1 MKNLITNDTSFLLFG
16 QQGSTN
22 LKRLKR
28 KLNKQQLLHLFKTQM
43 IKNTNTNTNCNI
55 LECLKKNLIEI
66 KQNKSSQNIGI
77 LIDDNIIVHKITTIP
92 EPPKEWDI
100 LTLQY
105 DVKKYTFDYKSVYW
119 CKLEILDTKHFIINN
134 KIISNVLEILKT
146 CKNFDDFIQLLNNF
160 NLYGITQSFISEN
173 KDQFIHFPYDKY
185 NCKKTLQT
193 EKDQILLDHS
203 KTAFDKLKL
212 LNVNSLDWN
221 KTISYF
227 DNKVLNKTPSEK
239 YIMLPSISIICIISD
254 IPKFIHLLHTFLKLD
269 YPIDKLELIVIDHLN
284 IEKKLKDVISLIE
297 SKRIKIIN
305 IQNKNAVTDT
315 KTLPLGYLLNLGAKY
330 ATNNLIF
337 NFFDTSIYLPET
349 FRNIIKC
356 YLLSG
361 KDLLIGDHQ
370 FEFNKQ
376 TNTSFKNDTY
386 NISNMLYSKKYWLV
400 NMFQEIDDHNVILY
414 KFMSFRTNTI
424 CKIPSVVW
432 SFQLQDNTKIIWKEI
447 NKINLNLESL
457 ITDKAV
463 KESYNLIWE

>member
-1 MKNLITNDTSFLLFG
+1 MANLITNNTSFLLIG
-16 QQGSTN
+16 QQGSEN

-28 KLNKQQLLHLFKTQM
+28 KLNKQQLSHLFKTQI
-43 IKNTNTNTNCNI
+43 IKNSNYNI
-55 LECLKKNLIEI
+55 LECLKKHLIEI

-77 LIDDNIIVHKITTIP
+77 LIDHNVMVHKITTIP
-92 EPPKEWDI
+92 EPPKEWDV
-100 LTLQY
+100 LALQY
-105 DVKKYTFDYKSVYW
+105 DVKKYIFESKNVYW
-119 CKLEILDTKHFIINN
+119 SKLEILDTKHFIINN
-134 KIISNVLEILKT
+134 KIINNVLEILKT
-146 CKNFDDFIQLLNNF
+146 SKTTSEFIQLLNNF

-173 KDQFIHFPYDKY
+173 KDQFISFPYDKY
-185 NCKKTLQT
+185 NCKKTSQT
-193 EKDQILLDHS
+193 EKDQILLNYS

-221 KTISYF
+221 KTISYY

-305 IQNKNAVTDT
+305 IQNKTTTTDT

-400 NMFQEIDDHNVILY
+400 NMFQEIDDPNVILY

>member
-1 MKNLITNDTSFLLFG
+1 M
-16 QQGSTN
+16 
-22 LKRLKR
+22 
-28 KLNKQQLLHLFKTQM
+28 
-43 IKNTNTNTNCNI
+43 
-55 LECLKKNLIEI
+55 
-66 KQNKSSQNIGI
+66 
-77 LIDDNIIVHKITTIP
+77 
-92 EPPKEWDI
+92 
-100 LTLQY
+100 
-105 DVKKYTFDYKSVYW
+105 
-119 CKLEILDTKHFIINN
+119 
-134 KIISNVLEILKT
+134 
-146 CKNFDDFIQLLNNF
+146 
-160 NLYGITQSFISEN
+160 
-173 KDQFIHFPYDKY
+173 
-185 NCKKTLQT
+185 
-193 EKDQILLDHS
+193 
-203 KTAFDKLKL
+203 
-212 LNVNSLDWN
+212 
-221 KTISYF
+221 
-227 DNKVLNKTPSEK
+227 
-239 YIMLPSISIICIISD
+239 
-254 IPKFIHLLHTFLKLD
+254 
-269 YPIDKLELIVIDHLN
+269 DKLELIVIDHLN

-305 IQNKNAVTDT
+305 IQNKTTTTDT

-400 NMFQEIDDHNVILY
+400 NMFQEIDDPNVILY

-424 CKIPSVVW
+424 CKIPSIVW